1 MFQQYAALFHG
12 RRHEHGA
19 SAVEYALLVAL
30 IAAVVVVAV
39 IALGGFVSSAFTDT
53 THSICDGGGD
63 STAAGCDD

>member
-19 SAVEYALLVAL
+19 SAVEYALLVTL

-39 IALGGFVSSAFTDT
+39 IALGGFVSSAFTDS
-53 THSICDGGGD
+53 THSICGGGD
-63 STAAGCDD
+63 PTAADCDD